1 MGFRVNNDRTFA
13 EYVEL
18 DIAVNAES
26 PNSYL
31 FNRQTSKLI
40 NQLVKELRIYV
51 FPLYIN
57 VMGKLSLLTLDLSN
71 GKKKSL

>member
-31 FNRQTSKLI
+31 FNR
-40 NQLVKELRIYV
+40 
-51 FPLYIN
+51 
-57 VMGKLSLLTLDLSN
+57 
-71 GKKKSL
+71 